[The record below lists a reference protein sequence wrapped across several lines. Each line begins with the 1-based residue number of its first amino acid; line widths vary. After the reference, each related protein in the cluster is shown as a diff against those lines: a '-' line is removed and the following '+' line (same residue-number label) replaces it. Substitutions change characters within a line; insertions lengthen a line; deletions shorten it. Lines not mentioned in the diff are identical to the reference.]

1 MSAAFTPGPWE
12 FRTLKNG
19 WALFPS
25 AAPKNWSLENV
36 ICGGEGDYDHL
47 WDKEPDEADASLIA
61 AAPEL
66 YGALDDV
73 LIHVLADIEA
83 EERKDEP
90 NEAALAIY
98 RARRD
103 KATAA
108 LAKARGEQ

>member
-1 MSAAFTPGPWE
+1 MTHTPGPWE

-47 WDKEPDEADASLIA
+47 WDKEPDEANARLIA

-66 YGALDDV
+66 YEALRMC
-73 LIHVLADIEA
+73 LLNGNL
-83 EERKDEP
+83 EEQE
-90 NEAALAIY
+90 
-98 RARRD
+98 RD
-103 KATAA
+103 MGLAA
-108 LAKARGEQ
+108 LAKATSSTRGRGAAEKAAPEASA